1 MPHVPWLDA
10 VNGGFMCILMRCFAR
25 ESKRK
30 VAPWSIP
37 DMLQALLSVQHPE
50 QQPIVLAALN
60 RFGADM
66 WSMPP
71 GDGEAQAEL
80 PG

>member
-1 MPHVPWLDA
+1 
-10 VNGGFMCILMRCFAR
+10 MCILMRCFAR
-25 ESKRK
+25 ETKWK

-37 DMLQALLSVQHPE
+37 VMLQALLMMQRPE

-60 RFGADM
+60 GFGVDTC
-66 WSMPP
+66 SMPP